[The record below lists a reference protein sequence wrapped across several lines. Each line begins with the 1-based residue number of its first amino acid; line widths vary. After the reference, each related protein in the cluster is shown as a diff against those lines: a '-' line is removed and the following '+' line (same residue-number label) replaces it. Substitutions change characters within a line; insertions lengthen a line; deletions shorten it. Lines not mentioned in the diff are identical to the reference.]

1 MILAAILLSGARIN
15 YEMSKG
21 KVEIKARGYG
31 MRYPDEMPIINDKEV
46 KKWLEDFIQLSQ
58 DS

>member
-1 MILAAILLSGARIN
+1 MIMSSILLSGAKIN

-21 KVEIKARGYG
+21 QVEIKARGYG
-31 MRYPDEMPIINDKEV
+31 MRYPDEMPIIKKEV
-46 KKWLEDFIQLSQ
+46 EKWLEVFILQLQ

>member
-1 MILAAILLSGARIN
+1 MIMSSILLSGAKIN

-31 MRYPDEMPIINDKEV
+31 MRYPDEMPIITNKEV
-46 KKWLEDFIQLSQ
+46 GKWLEDFIQQLQ
-58 DS
+58 G

>member
-1 MILAAILLSGARIN
+1 MIMTSILLSGAKIS

-31 MRYPDEMPIINDKEV
+31 MRYPDEMTIITKEGV
-46 KKWLEDFIQLSQ
+46 KKWLEVSIQQLQ
-58 DS
+58 GL

>member
-1 MILAAILLSGARIN
+1 MIIASVLLSGAKIN

-31 MRYPDEMPIINDKEV
+31 MRYPDEMTIITKEDV
-46 KKWLEDFIQLSQ
+46 KK
-58 DS
+58 